1 MTSASHDFNLTDRVI
16 IVTGAGKGLGRAY
29 ALDLAR
35 RGAKVVVNNR
45 WTDRAAPS
53 SAEAVVTEIMAG
65 GGQAIADFTSAEDP
79 NAGEALVSHTLETFG
94 RLDAVIA
101 NAGVPEAM
109 SFIKHTPDSFRAIF
123 DVNFFG
129 TLHIVQAAW
138 RHLTANDAGRVIV
151 STSGAGLHANAGM
164 SAYSASKAALI
175 GLMKSLA
182 LEGKRYGLCVNAI
195 APYATTPMTQAYMN
209 DPEIAGAMRPELIA
223 PLVSWLAAPACSL
236 TGQVVVSGGG
246 YVRLARAVEGP
257 IIPLGEDIAAALD
270 MAGRFSEGAQFSDAN
285 AAFNAISD
293 AATARPAAS

>member
-1 MTSASHDFNLTDRVI
+1 MTTSDDFNLAGRVI

-45 WTDRAAPS
+45 WTDRTAPS
-53 SAEAVVTEIMAG
+53 SAEAVVAEIQAA
-65 GGQAIADFTSAEDP
+65 GGQAMADFTSAEDP
-79 NAGEALVSHTLETFG
+79 NSGEELVAATLDKFG
-94 RLDAVIA
+94 KLDGVIA

-109 SFIKHTPDSFRAIF
+109 SFIKHTPSSFREIF

-138 RHLTANDAGRVIV
+138 RHLTVNGAGRVIV

-209 DPEIAGAMRPELIA
+209 DPAIAGAMRPELIA
-223 PLVSWLAAPACSL
+223 PLVSWLAAPACTL

-257 IIPLGEDIAAALD
+257 IIPLGDDIAAALGQ
-270 MAGRFSEGAQFSDAN
+270 AGQFSEGTQFSDAN
-285 AAFNAISD
+285 AAFNAVSD
-293 AATARPAAS
+293 AAITRTTAS